1 MVTAKSQQT
10 EAAIADSARV
20 SMAMLADSLEKLDSP
35 HDKRLHSTYKAL
47 SDALA
52 LLDTA
57 DPEVCTAAPT
67 MEELATTAKHL
78 AQIEQML
85 NRSATNVRGEP
96 AKGKAADKAEQKMR
110 EQVVLRLQKLLH
122 GVSLALKKASG
133 KVSEEVIDH
142 ANALIMQGMKPGHP
156 LDEQRYECTQALNEI
171 KHALAALGSGK
182 QPRSA
187 DLLAALSART
197 EQLTEVKKGL
207 EGLQKLLDAYQ
218 SPGSVANVCL
228 AKLIELESAEKAIP
242 DTDAKG
248 KQINQQLREFIR
260 ERKQHIAAVR
270 DAPDGHDGPAMLG
283 KAEIARPL
291 ALMKPMAEKR
301 QKLKLERAT
310 KRLEAALKH
319 ADSAGIKKL
328 ASEVAT
334 TDFTERM
341 LLMALMKHAEGI
353 RDPRAAF
360 GKALDQTLRTQ
371 AWDPVHSDIPMPVS
385 KVEHGKKV
393 MTTIAVTTDLE
404 CQGSVMTD
412 SKRAKVLSANSP
424 ITPTEFDSLKNT
436 VSKGKKPSTGGIRSR
451 SIQESRRATMAAHTS
466 CAVNGKTVFGAT
478 RTGVHDA
485 YGINGK
491 SLKAKESAEAATLV
505 RDLVGRASH
514 SATQINLHGSDA
526 ALDAA
531 VEARAIDNPRHAAAV
546 DAIADHL
553 LASKKGRAILDDMG
567 IAVDEMDDNAAKTA
581 ARDAA
586 AILLDGG
593 SDAADEAL
601 AIVVVGSKDL
611 QMVLRRQAAL
621 NRARDTF
628 IFEMTRDPKFA
639 KMIAAGE
646 KINFASVSLL
656 SPDSLRQSIF
666 NKLGLDGFNE
676 QQMMDFH
683 VQGWED
689 LQAEIDSHG
698 LYINGA
704 VVRAEIIPFNFGVN
718 LNAFNP
724 IAALPGIGEEV
735 SGFEY
740 ANQKINHRSMNRLV
754 GIDKASST
762 EQSMLDDYLRKQQV
776 RLGNPK
782 LTDDEKTAIEKD
794 MAIAIQLGQ
803 QIADL
808 YKGEKYKSAGND
820 PYKLA
825 SRVAVLMALIDGGIT
840 FNCKSGK
847 DRTGQLDTEA
857 KFLAI
862 QIALHGEV
870 PEPDAVKTAEEK
882 LQLATLTFHDQSRT
896 RIQQYSTGYM
906 GSKLDGVDPVFRN
919 LVTEGTA
926 PEQERA
932 EKERVKKAFIG
943 NAGHT
948 GSM

>member
-1 MVTAKSQQT
+1 
-10 EAAIADSARV
+10 
-20 SMAMLADSLEKLDSP
+20 MAGLADSLNKLNSP
-35 HDKRLHSTYKAL
+35 HDKLLHTAYGVL
-47 SDALA
+47 SGALA

-57 DPEVCTAAPT
+57 DLDTGTAAPT
-67 MEELATTAKHL
+67 MKDLSKAARSL
-78 AQIEQML
+78 AQMEKML
-85 NRSATNVRGEP
+85 NKPAVNVRGEP
-96 AKGKAADKAEQKMR
+96 VRVKASNKAEQEMR
-110 EQVVLRLQKLLH
+110 KQVEHRLKNLLH
-122 GVSLALKKASG
+122 GVSLTLKAASG
-133 KVSEEVIDH
+133 KISEEVIDH

-182 QPRSA
+182 QARSA
-187 DLLAALSART
+187 DLLAAVSART

-207 EGLQKLLDAYQ
+207 EGLQRLLDAYQ
-218 SPGSVANVCL
+218 SPDSVANVCL
-228 AKLIELESAEKAIP
+228 AKLIELEAAEKAIP
-242 DTDAKG
+242 DTDANGNK
-248 KQINQQLREFIR
+248 INRQLLAFIR

-270 DAPDGHDGPAMLG
+270 DKPDGHDGPVMLG
-283 KAEIARPL
+283 KAEIAGPL

-310 KRLEAALKH
+310 KRLEAELKH
-319 ADSAGIKKL
+319 ADSAGMKKL
-328 ASEVAT
+328 ASEFAT

-341 LLMALMKHAEGI
+341 MLMALMRRANGI
-353 RDPRAAF
+353 KNPRAAF
-360 GKALDQTLRTQ
+360 GKALDETLRTQ

-412 SKRAKVLSANSP
+412 GKRAKVLSSNSP
-424 ITPTEFDSLKNT
+424 ITPTEFDGLKNPA
-436 VSKGKKPSTGGIRSR
+436 SKEKEASTGGIRSR

-466 CAVNGKTVFGAT
+466 CAVDGKTVFGAT

-485 YGINGK
+485 YGINTK
-491 SLKAKESAEAATLV
+491 SLKAKESAEAAKLV
-505 RDLVGRASH
+505 RALVGNESH

-526 ALDAA
+526 ALNA
-531 VEARAIDNPRHAAAV
+531 VVEGRAINNPRHAAAL
-546 DAIADHL
+546 DAITDYL
-553 LASKKGRAILDDMG
+553 LGTKKGLAILKDMG
-567 IAVDEMDDNAAKTA
+567 IAAGEMDESAAKSAT
-581 ARDAA
+581 RQAA
-586 AILLDGG
+586 AVLLAGG
-593 SDAADEAL
+593 SEAADEAL
-601 AIVVVGSKDL
+601 ASVVVGSKDL
-611 QMVLRRQAAL
+611 QRVLRREAAL

-628 IFEMTRDPKFA
+628 IFEMARDPKFA
-639 KMIAAGE
+639 KMITASE

-656 SPDSLRQSIF
+656 SPDSLRQTIF
-666 NKLGLDGFNE
+666 DKLGLDGFNE
-676 QQMMDFH
+676 QQMLDFH
-683 VQGWED
+683 IQGWQD
-689 LQAEIDSHG
+689 LQHEIDSQG

-704 VVRAEIIPFNFGVN
+704 MVRAEIIPFNFGVN

-754 GIDKASST
+754 GIDKASSA
-762 EQSMLDDYLRKQQV
+762 EQSMLDDYLRKQQA
-776 RLGNPK
+776 RLATNI
-782 LTDDEKTAIEKD
+782 TDDEKERIQKD
-794 MAIAIQLGQ
+794 MAVAIQLGQ

-919 LVTEGTA
+919 LVTKGIA
-926 PEQERA
+926 PGQEKA
-932 EKERVKKAFIG
+932 EKDRVKKAFIG
-943 NAGHT
+943 NAGQT